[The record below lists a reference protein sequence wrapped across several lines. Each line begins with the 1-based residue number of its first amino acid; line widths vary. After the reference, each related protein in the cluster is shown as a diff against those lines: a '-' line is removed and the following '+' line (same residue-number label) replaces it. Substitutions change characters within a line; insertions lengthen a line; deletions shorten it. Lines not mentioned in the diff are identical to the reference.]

1 MIKTKTLIMV
11 SQEGR
16 EEEQCMYRS
25 IKQQRDQDPEK
36 SWRRV
41 SGREKRGCEPLA
53 SNFAPSA

>member
-16 EEEQCMYRS
+16 EEEQCRS

-36 SWRRV
+36 SWRKV
-41 SGREKRGCEPLA
+41 SGREKLGCDPFA
-53 SNFAPSA
+53 SNFAPPA